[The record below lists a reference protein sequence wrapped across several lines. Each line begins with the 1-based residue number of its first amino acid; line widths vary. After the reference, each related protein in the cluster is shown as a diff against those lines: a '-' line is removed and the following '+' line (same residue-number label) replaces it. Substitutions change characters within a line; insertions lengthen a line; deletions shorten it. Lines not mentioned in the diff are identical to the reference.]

1 MGAYLGKGTIELNNA
16 PSILSWASAVGPMEG
31 EGPLADYF
39 DYIGEESTL
48 GENDSWEKAEII
60 LQKSAFRAAL
70 EKGQLAET
78 DISFIFAGDLLNQC
92 TCSSYGIR
100 DFDIPFIGLFGACS
114 TMAESLAL
122 ASVFVESGVAKNT
135 AAMTSSHF
143 CSAERQF
150 RTPLNYGGQRP
161 PTSQWTATAAGCAV
175 VAPRKNPPYIKA
187 VTFGK
192 VTDMGV
198 KDSNNMGGAMSGAAF
213 ETISTHLANTKQS
226 IHDFDMILT
235 GDLGSV
241 GSGLLIDLFMR
252 DNVDIARIH
261 ADCGMMLYKNKEQDT
276 HAGAS
281 GCGCSASVLCSVIL
295 KRIAAGTYKNVLFV
309 ATGALMS
316 PTMIQQGESIP
327 AVAHAV
333 HITGV

>member
-1 MGAYLGKGTIELNNA
+1 MGNYLGKGTINLFNA
-16 PSILSWASAVGPMEG
+16 PSVLSYASAVGPKEG

-39 DYIGEESTL
+39 DFIGSEAAL
-48 GENDSWEKAEII
+48 GEDSWEKAEVI

-78 DISFIFAGDLLNQC
+78 DISFVFAGDLLNQC

-100 DFDIPFIGLFGACS
+100 DFDIPFVGVFGACS

-122 ASVFVESGVAKNT
+122 ASIFVESGLAEN
-135 AAMTSSHF
+135 AAALTSSHF

-150 RTPLNYGGQRP
+150 RFPLNYGGQRT

-175 VAPRKNPPYIKA
+175 VAPRKEPPYINA

-198 KDSNNMGGAMSGAAF
+198 KDANNMGGAMAGAAY
-213 ETISTHLANTKQS
+213 ETISAHLANTKQS
-226 IHDFDMILT
+226 ITDFDMILT
-235 GDLGSV
+235 GDLGQV
-241 GSGLLIDLFMR
+241 GSGLLIDLFKR
-252 DNVDIARIH
+252 DGVDIANVH
-261 ADCGMMLYKNKEQDT
+261 ADCGLMLYKIDEQDV

-281 GCGCSASVLCSVIL
+281 GCGCGASVLCGLIL
-295 KRIAAGTYKNVLFV
+295 KRISEGKLKNVLFT

-316 PTMIQQGESIP
+316 PTMTQQGESIP
-327 AVAHAV
+327 GIAHAV
-333 HITGV
+333 HISAE